1 MLALAALC
9 RGRATSAAISLQS
22 RTPWSRV
29 RLVAG
34 AWGRAASTK
43 RSSAEGIP
51 FSLTAEEGVASFE
64 RWIKEESGLF
74 RVPRVLSVKP
84 LFLPHWHVEGHASV
98 SRPDKSKPVRHVDLN
113 SRSPLS
119 QVYGGHNYRRAM
131 VEVAKNRGG
140 VLRPFRADML
150 VPGVEVDEWSVYET
164 TALTLVREQVL
175 RKAVG
180 AAASGEEPTTVHLTV
195 KRTRRVFHP
204 AFLVEYQ
211 LLGRPWRVFVNG
223 VTGEAHGIVHDTLV
237 ARARRAIRDS
247 GLHWEGH
254 SVLWL
259 LGALRFLNPASLLKS
274 VAGGALY
281 AAYRRY
287 AAVAMQNESY
297 RSWEAQK
304 ARELEFQRAM
314 EVRPGRQ

>member
-1 MLALAALC
+1 M
-9 RGRATSAAISLQS
+9 
-22 RTPWSRV
+22 

-34 AWGRAASTK
+34 VWGRAASTK

-51 FSLTAEEGVASFE
+51 FNLSVEEGAESFE
-64 RWIKEESGLF
+64 RWVKEESGLL

-84 LFLPHWHVEGHASV
+84 MFLPHWHVEGHASV
-98 SRPDKSKPVRHVDLN
+98 SRPGEPSTATHVDLN

-175 RKAVG
+175 HKVVG
-180 AAASGEEPTTVHLTV
+180 AAAGGVEAAPATVHLTV

-204 AFLVEYQ
+204 VFLVEYQ
-211 LLGRPWRVFVNG
+211 LLGRPWRVFING

-237 ARARRAIRDS
+237 ARARRALRDS
-247 GLHWEGH
+247 GLPWQGH
-254 SVLWL
+254 GLVWL
-259 LGALRFLNPASLLKS
+259 FASLRLLNPAFLFKS
-274 VAGGALY
+274 VVGGALY

-287 AAVAMQNESY
+287 AAVAMQQESY
-297 RSWEAQK
+297 RTWEAQK

-314 EVRPGRQ
+314 EVRLVLVGVGHSYGTRTRDGGARF